1 VLEVREVHTYYG
13 ASHVLQG
20 VSVTVPPRAIVVVL
34 GRNGVGK
41 TTLVHSIV
49 GFTPARAGSIR
60 FRGKELTGLSA
71 EQIVRAGVGLVP
83 QGRRIFP
90 SLTVREQLAIAERRG
105 PDLRWTV
112 ERVLD
117 LFPTLRSRLGHR
129 GWRLSGGEQQM
140 LAIARSLVTNP
151 ALLLLDEPTEGLSP
165 RLVEEVVD
173 VLGRLRH
180 EGVSLLLIEQNLSV
194 ALDLGDHV
202 YVMSKGRIVFQGA
215 PHQVWG
221 DEARRYL
228 GV

>member
-117 LFPTLRSRLGHR
+117 LFPTLRGRLGHR